1 MPEQAVKETR
11 AHPRLE
17 QIINETNAYYCL
29 ECGKCSGSCP
39 VSRHNPAYSPRV
51 MVEKA
56 LLGLEDDLV
65 YSRELFSCLTCYAC
79 SSRCPSDVDYPLFVQ
94 KMRALASNRGQHGA
108 CAHSGTLQ
116 ALSRLMAKSGVEQRR
131 LEWLSEGTRISAQSD
146 VLFFVGCAPY
156 FDPIFDDIDVQS
168 LKPAK
173 GSVRILNSLGIEPAV
188 LADEKCCGHDLLWT
202 GDVEGFTALAQQNAE
217 AIKKAGVKKIVF
229 SCAECYRTFK
239 EDYPKVVELDC
250 ELQHISEVLAESLE
264 KGELNL
270 GEVNRKVTYH
280 DPCRLGRHLG
290 VYEAPREA
298 LKAIPGTELVEMERN
313 RQDSLCCGTSAFTNC
328 DSYSKQ
334 IRVERLLEAKST
346 GAEVLITSC
355 PKCQIH
361 FKCAMVSKG
370 KVKGPDVQIPVMDLA
385 EFVASALG
393 EEHERQE

>member
-370 KVKGPDVQIPVMDLA
+370 KVKGPDVRIPVMDLA